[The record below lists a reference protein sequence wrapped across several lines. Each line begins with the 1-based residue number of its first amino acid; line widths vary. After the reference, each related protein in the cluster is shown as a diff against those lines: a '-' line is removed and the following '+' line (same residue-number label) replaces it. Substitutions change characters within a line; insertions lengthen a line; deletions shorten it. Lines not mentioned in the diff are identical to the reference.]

1 MSRSSK
7 ILLTAIGIAGVGAA
21 TYYFLKRE
29 EIQNKSKEK
38 AAMEYLKEV
47 YGEEALAGKKLVL
60 IDENDYTDKT
70 DIAKD
75 VIDYEVHAKE

>member
-21 TYYFLKRE
+21 AYYLLKRE
-29 EIQNKSKEK
+29 EYQTQSKEK
-38 AAMEYLKEV
+38 AAMDFLKET

-60 IDENDYTDKT
+60 LD
-70 DIAKD
+70 D
-75 VIDYEVHAKE
+75 VEEVEEEAEEEISD

>member
-38 AAMEYLKEV
+38 VAMEYLKEV

-60 IDENDYTDKT
+60 IDENDHTTKT

-75 VIDYEVHAKE
+75 AID